1 LRQFQVYIVGNFGF
15 ISIKFNPMK
24 KLLRY
29 LCFAFF
35 LISTV
40 VDGQSMFLN
49 SDRTSYEITPDGI
62 QANKSGASFVNS
74 YGLGFAALRSLT
86 AGSGN
91 VAVGYYSL
99 EAANA
104 TLFNVGVGSYALRFN
119 STGVGNTALG
129 YKTLYSNLSG
139 TANLAVGNYALYNTT
154 TGGGNVV
161 FGHNAMEFNLTGKN
175 NVALGNYALQ
185 YNGSISGGSVADS
198 NSLNVAIGHHAME
211 VSKNTSGVPS
221 NQNVT
226 IGHYANR
233 PGGYRGVTIGYRA
246 AEAAFQMGVVV
257 GNASGKFVS
266 NAVIIGDSVLV
277 VASPNSLRNT
287 VIGHKAMK
295 NAGNNTSDNVAVG
308 QEALRDGVTAVGKN
322 TVVGNTSM
330 KNMDGYATENTVVG
344 ANTMLAAKSGSRNTA
359 IGDATLATLTASN
372 DNLAVGYL
380 AGFGLNTD
388 TQITSI
394 GAFSGLLNGNA
405 NVQNATLIGYSVA
418 TVTSNSIKIG
428 NTSVTS
434 IGGYQN
440 FTTFSDRRLK
450 RNISYRNT
458 PGLDFVLSLQPARYR
473 MADGDSSIRYGLIA
487 QDVHRSVQ
495 QLGTEFP
502 GLYLPTSE
510 NPYYRIS
517 YETLTV
523 PLIKAVQELDAKI
536 TPAVELRNAAFT
548 ENQAL
553 RAELRLLLEREVEE

>member
-1 LRQFQVYIVGNFGF
+1 
-15 ISIKFNPMK
+15 MK

-29 LCFAFF
+29 LCPAVC

-40 VDGQSMFLN
+40 GFGQSMFLN
-49 SDRTSYEITPDGI
+49 SDRTSYEISPDGI
-62 QANKSGASFVNS
+62 QANKSGASFTNS

-129 YKTLYSNLSG
+129 YKTLYSNSSG
-139 TANLAVGNYALYNTT
+139 TANLAVGNFALYNAT

-185 YNGSISGGSVADS
+185 FNGSISGGTVTDS
-198 NSLNVAIGHHAME
+198 NSLNVAIGHYAME
-211 VSKNTSGVPS
+211 ISQNRIGSPS
-221 NQNVT
+221 RQNVV

-233 PGGYRGVTIGYRA
+233 LGGYRGVTIGYRA
-246 AEAAFQMGVVV
+246 AEAAFQTGVVV

-277 VASPNSLRNT
+277 SASTNSLRNT
-287 VIGHKAMK
+287 AIGHKAMK

-308 QEALRDGVTAVGKN
+308 YEALRDGVTAVGKN
-322 TVVGNTSM
+322 TVVGNSSM
-330 KNMDGYATENTVVG
+330 KNMDGFATENTVVG
-344 ANTMLAAKSGSRNTA
+344 TNSMGAAKSGSRNTA
-359 IGDATLATLTASN
+359 IGDASLATLTASN

-394 GAFSGLLNGNA
+394 GSFSGLLNGNA

-450 RNISYRNT
+450 RKISYRNT

-523 PLIKAVQELDAKI
+523 PLIKAVQELETKI
-536 TPAVELRNAAFT
+536 TPAVKLRNAAFT
-548 ENQAL
+548 ENKAL
-553 RAELRLLLEREVEE
+553 RAELRSLLEREVEE